1 MRALHEI
8 TAIILAVLVG
18 FAVSQVPRFIQEYEQ
33 RLGGALQEATR
44 QLDEFRHN
52 AEAAGLS
59 FNEYVG
65 RHLDSPDT
73 ALRATGKS
81 IQNSVVRVAD
91 LREQSQHLA
100 DASKLTKPLVLART
114 YDRTLLRAT
123 WDRFGLT
130 ATFDPAYGAAGLLL
144 GWLLNALLWALVPRR
159 RSHGAGR
166 G

>member
-1 MRALHEI
+1 MRVLHEI

-44 QLDEFRHN
+44 QLDEFRRN

-73 ALRATGKS
+73 ALRATGKT
-81 IQNSVVRVAD
+81 IQGSVVRVAD
-91 LREQSQHLA
+91 LREQSQHLT
-100 DASKLTKPLVLART
+100 DASKLTKPLMLARI
-114 YDRTLLRAT
+114 YDRSLLRAT
-123 WDRFGLT
+123 WDRFAVT
-130 ATFDPAYGAAGLLL
+130 ATFDPAFGAAGLLL

-159 RSHGAGR
+159 RSYGAGR
-166 G
+166 S